1 MAISCWRCCSF
12 FFQIV
17 FDWKADAKNTWNIR
31 NQKSTR
37 NMYKKHRFDFGYKE
51 KKIRHCS
58 CKEHRKYYIKA
69 VKCYSLSSSFFL
81 SLCVCLTS
89 HSSRPPI
96 PLKRQ
101 ELMEAWPI
109 FGIFDLCYV
118 FTQSEHLS
126 RPSTDICIYYVCH
139 SYENYLFVSV
149 SVSVSF
155 RKYKKKLCKIM
166 MSLEMCH
173 TESILI
179 KER

>member
-1 MAISCWRCCSF
+1 
-12 FFQIV
+12 
-17 FDWKADAKNTWNIR
+17 
-31 NQKSTR
+31 
-37 NMYKKHRFDFGYKE
+37 MYKKHRFDFGYT
-51 KKIRHCS
+51 KKNRHCS
-58 CKEHRKYYIKA
+58 YKEHRKYYIKA
-69 VKCYSLSSSFFL
+69 VKCYSLSSSLFL

-89 HSSRPPI
+89 HSSRSPI

-126 RPSTDICIYYVCH
+126 RPSTDTYICTIKSTTYATVMRTT
-139 SYENYLFVSV
+139 YLFQFQFHFVSI
-149 SVSVSF
+149 
-155 RKYKKKLCKIM
+155 KKLCKIM

-179 KER
+179 KERDKLTGTFRFRSFFLVCASS